1 MAQSDQNQQELHDLE
16 DMLDRMEEAAQEKEQ
31 VSLGDVLDAIGRRSF
46 GPLLLLAG
54 LVTLAPLVGDI
65 PGVPSLMGL
74 IVILTAAQLL
84 FHRDHFWLPRWLLN
98 RSVAADKLRKG
109 VGWLQKPA
117 RFIDRFLRPRLQV
130 FVQGAG
136 MYAIALVSAAIAL
149 MTPAMEVV
157 PFSANGAGLVLTA
170 FGLALI
176 AHDGLLSLVAL
187 ILAALTV
194 GIIVYNLI

>member
-1 MAQSDQNQQELHDLE
+1 MAESDQNRQELHDLS
-16 DMLDRMEEAAQEKEQ
+16 DMLERMEEAAQEKEQ
-31 VSLGDVLDAIGRRSF
+31 VSLGDILDATGRRSF

-54 LVTLAPLVGDI
+54 LVTLTPLVGDI

-84 FHRDHFWLPRWLLN
+84 FHRDHFWLPRWLLD

-117 RFIDRFLRPRLQV
+117 RFIDRFLRPRLQG

-149 MTPAMEVV
+149 MTPAMELV

-176 AHDGLLSLVAL
+176 ARDGLLSLAAL
-187 ILAALTV
+187 ILAALTA
-194 GIIVYNLI
+194 GIIVYNLV

>member
-1 MAQSDQNQQELHDLE
+1 MGESDQNQQEVHDLE
-16 DMLDRMEEAAQEKEQ
+16 GMLERMDEAAQEKEQ
-31 VSLGDVLDAIGRRSF
+31 VSLGDVLDAVGRRSF

-84 FHRDHFWLPRWLLN
+84 FHRDHFWLPRWLLD

-176 AHDGLLSLVAL
+176 AHDGLLSLAAL
-187 ILAALTV
+187 ILAAVTA